1 MTRRSR
7 RPRGAGRAVC
17 WPFGG
22 CLPGRLRRHRQH
34 GLRPEHP
41 RFRERDGA
49 PQRRGGRGLASP
61 RGTAAVVWRG
71 QKTGL
76 VESEPSDGRG
86 KKVRGAGHSGAALKL
101 GPGRAECPPG
111 SGALLSSFGWL

>member
-1 MTRRSR
+1 MD
-7 RPRGAGRAVC
+7 C
-17 WPFGG
+17 
-22 CLPGRLRRHRQH
+22 
-34 GLRPEHP
+34 
-41 RFRERDGA
+41 A
-49 PQRRGGRGLASP
+49 PSIHASESGTAHHSGEEAEDSP
-61 RGTAAVVWRG
+61 RPAAPPLSSGGSHLPQG

-86 KKVRGAGHSGAALKL
+86 KKVRGAGHSGATLKL